1 MHGFYFLN
9 QIYTDIGFQ
18 AVFHRRGDLIPVTY
32 VGSFCHLEVD
42 GGVASELVAP
52 FLDEVVQSETA
63 RSRTLREL
71 PLPVHGGL
79 RKLLH

>member
-9 QIYTDIGFQ
+9 QDIGSQ

-52 FLDEVVQSETA
+52 FLDEVV
-63 RSRTLREL
+63 
-71 PLPVHGGL
+71 
-79 RKLLH
+79 